1 MLVNGEW
8 KKSSDGKTTSILDPS
23 NNQPIAEVERGNK
36 DDARAAV
43 DAARQALQSADWRE
57 IDPSKRGRMLY
68 KMANLVRENSDELA
82 KLETLNVGKPLRES
96 KGDVAWAARTFEYF
110 AGLADKIEGE
120 TIPVPPK
127 RLNYTLREPLG
138 VTVHIDRKSTRLNS
152 SHVSIS
158 YAVFCLKKKTK
169 K

>member
-43 DAARQALQSADWRE
+43 DSARQSLQSTDWRE

-68 KMANLVRENSDELA
+68 KMATLVRENADELA
-82 KLETLNVGKPLRES
+82 KLETLNVGKPLRERS
-96 KGDVAWAARTFEYF
+96 IRV
-110 AGLADKIEGE
+110 
-120 TIPVPPK
+120 
-127 RLNYTLREPLG
+127 RE
-138 VTVHIDRKSTRLNS
+138 
-152 SHVSIS
+152 
-158 YAVFCLKKKTK
+158 AVC
-169 K
+169 